1 MLAILGIGI
10 GVTVSVFSMVDGVV
24 LRPLPYR
31 DPGRLVAIE
40 RVAVA
45 PPFESN
51 GSFSYTDFEQLQAR
65 ATSFSDMAVTYR
77 SGWSQIQLGEPF
89 ERLRGAFVSPN
100 FFAMFGRAPIVGRAF
115 TAQENGANVILVSEP
130 LATRRFGSAELAL
143 GRDLQF
149 SGARWRIVGIMPA
162 DFRVP
167 FLDSQFWAPVMSH
180 PEWIDKQEVN
190 ANQFSSRWDLM
201 GRLPP
206 GVPLATAQA
215 ELDSL
220 YKPVDGARK
229 ERLDRAM
236 VVPLR
241 EHFTGEARRP
251 FVILG
256 ASVGLLLLIACAN
269 VANLLLARAA
279 SRRRE
284 FAIRAAL
291 GAGVARLLRQAL
303 AEATTICVL
312 AGALGVGVSVW
323 LVGALKAFAP
333 EGTPRV
339 DQVAIDGRVLV
350 FAIALSVAMGLFLG
364 VASVWG
370 TMRRQAAEPLNSAT
384 RSSTISREGN
394 RQKNVLVAAEFA
406 IAMVLLT
413 GSALLI
419 RSFVRV
425 ARIDPGFRPEH
436 ILTVRIELPPGIN
449 EAQVSQFY
457 RDATDRIRNT
467 PGVEAV
473 GTARSVFQ
481 LDVTRTHSLRIVEGQ
496 PPEPVDKWQTLEWAQ
511 VGEDYFQTL
520 GIPLLDGRF
529 FDERDGPMAPPVAI
543 VNETLARRYWPGEN
557 PVGKRLKGQDPR
569 GPNHG
574 KNDDWVTVVGVVKDM
589 RAAGRE
595 RKPFGQIYE
604 AQAQA
609 GIENNYTFVIRW
621 AGDPAREA
629 SAMRAAIHDANRN
642 VTVTAMNT
650 MEQEL
655 AEQETQRRFETWLI
669 GLFSAMALGLAAL
682 GVFAVMH
689 FAVSAKTR
697 EIGIRMA
704 VGARASDILHSVIA
718 GGTRLALAGIAV
730 GAFVSVW
737 ITQLLASMLFQLEPT
752 DPISFAAAAAILT
765 MVAIAASLL
774 PAVRAARLDP

>member
-1 MLAILGIGI
+1 MLADLRYVFRSIRKSPGFYGLVLAILGIGI

-40 RVAVA
+40 RIAIA

-51 GSFSYTDFEQLQAR
+51 GSFAYSDFEQLQAR
-65 ATSFSDMAVTYR
+65 AKSFSDVVVTYR
-77 SGWSQIQLGEPF
+77 SGWSQIQLSDPL
-89 ERLRGAFVSPN
+89 ERIRGAFVSPN
-100 FFAMFGRAPIVGRAF
+100 FFAMFGRTPVVGRTF
-115 TAQENGANVILVSEP
+115 TPDENGAKVILVSEP
-130 LATRRFGSAELAL
+130 LAMRRFGSSELAL

-180 PEWIDKQEVN
+180 PEWDDKEEVN
-190 ANQFSSRWDLM
+190 SRQFSVRWDLL
-201 GRLPP
+201 GRLKP

-215 ELDSL
+215 EA
-220 YKPVDGARK
+220 DGIYTPMDRARK
-229 ERLDRAM
+229 EHPDRAM

-241 EHFTGEARRP
+241 EHFTGQARRP
-251 FVILG
+251 FAILA

-291 GAGVARLLRQAL
+291 GAGTARLLRQAL
-303 AEATTICVL
+303 AEATTVCVL
-312 AGALGVGVSVW
+312 AGALGVGVSFW
-323 LVGALKAFAP
+323 LVRALKLFAP
-333 EGTPRV
+333 AGTPRV
-339 DQVAIDGRVLV
+339 DQVTIDSRVLI
-350 FAIALSVAMGLFLG
+350 FAIVLSVAMGLFLG
-364 VASVWG
+364 VAAVWG
-370 TMRRQAAEPLNSAT
+370 TIRRQEAEPLNSASRT
-384 RSSTISREGN
+384 STTSREGN
-394 RQKNVLVAAEFA
+394 RQKNLLVVSEFA
-406 IAMVLLT
+406 VAMVLLT

-419 RSFVRV
+419 RSFVAV

-436 ILTVRIELPPGIN
+436 VLTARIELPPGMEVTQI
-449 EAQVSQFY
+449 SQFY
-457 RDATDRIRNT
+457 RDAMDRIRNT
-467 PGVEAV
+467 PGVETV
-473 GTARSVFQ
+473 GAARSVFQ
-481 LDVTRTHSLRIVEGQ
+481 LDVTRTHALRIVEGQ
-496 PPEPVDKWQTLEWAQ
+496 PAEPVEKWQPMEWAQ
-511 VGEDYFQTL
+511 IGGDYFQAL
-520 GIPLLDGRF
+520 GIPLVRGRF
-529 FDERDGPMAPPVAI
+529 FDPRDGPAAPPVVI
-543 VNETLARRYWPGEN
+543 VNEVLARRYWPGEN
-557 PVGKRLKGQDPR
+557 PVGRRLKGQDPR

-609 GIENNYTFVIRW
+609 EIENNYTLVIRA
-621 AGDPAREA
+621 AGDPARAA
-629 SAMRAAIHDANRN
+629 SGVRAAIHDANRN
-642 VTVTAMNT
+642 ATVMSLNT
-650 MEQEL
+650 MEQVL
-655 AEQETQRRFETWLI
+655 AEQETERRFETWLI

-697 EIGIRMA
+697 EFGIRMA

-718 GGTRLALAGIAV
+718 SGTRLALAGI
-730 GAFVSVW
+730 GA
-737 ITQLLASMLFQLEPT
+737 
-752 DPISFAAAAAILT
+752 
-765 MVAIAASLL
+765 
-774 PAVRAARLDP
+774 